1 MSYTDATTINEAFE
15 AICADV
21 TKLLVKLN
29 KTHPVFRLT
38 PHYEYLK
45 DGEVVYLVY
54 CKMIDQ
60 DDIH

>member
-15 AICADV
+15 KICADLN
-21 TKLLVKLN
+21 KLIVKLGA
-29 KTHPVFRLT
+29 THTVFRVT

-45 DGEVVYLVY
+45 DGEVIYSVY